1 MAFSVTTL
9 PLYGQGGSY
18 SAQMDRLFVK
28 AAANT
33 GGTRKLT
40 AASGGAAT
48 GDLAVTTSATPA
60 SVTIAAGEVMLQ
72 GLTSAGFYFAV
83 NDGPITLGTVSANS
97 SGSTRY
103 DLIVVRVS
111 DTGAAPTITTAIVTG
126 TPGGAVPTPTV
137 TSTTIE
143 TPLAS
148 ITVPNGFTT
157 GTVIAAGN
165 ITDARRKAFLP
176 DLSVQGT
183 TTATV
188 PSPTN
193 GNLVYDD
200 TLKEWK
206 FYDGTAWK
214 MMQAT
219 PFLCTNA
226 TRPTGSQLFDGLTIY
241 ETDTKHTYSYNGTGF
256 VPMDVPFVCTSATR
270 PTGTALYDG
279 LTIYETDT
287 NETLV
292 YYATPAQ
299 WRRPW
304 RMPWGV
310 VGQANVT
317 ANQTGIAATVTDL
330 TGLSITWTAVAN
342 RRYRATFNGTFQVAT
357 GAANDTFVLAYT
369 DNGTPTTFHQH
380 ALVFPTTSYQHIG
393 TVLTAI
399 ETGIAAG
406 STTRKLRYNRFTGTG
421 TGTLAASSVEPAQFI
436 IEDIGPNGNPA

>member
-83 NDGPITLGTVSANS
+83 NDGPITLGTVAANS

-183 TTATV
+183 TTATI

-200 TLKEWK
+200 TLKQWK

-219 PFLCTNA
+219 AFLCTNA
-226 TRPTGSQLFDGLTIY
+226 TRPTGSQLFDGLQIY
-241 ETDTKHTYSYNGTGF
+241 ETDTKRTYEYNGTAF
-256 VPMDVPFVCTSATR
+256 VAMDTPLVCTSATR
-270 PTGTALYDG
+270 PTTGLYDG
-279 LTIYETDT
+279 MIIYETDT

-292 YYATPAQ
+292 AYNTATTPV

-317 ANQTGIAATVTDL
+317 TSQSGINAVVDL

-342 RRYRATFNGTFQVAT
+342 RRYKATFTGTFTTVA
-357 GAANDTFVLAYT
+357 GAVGDTYLLTYT
-369 DNGTPTTFHQH
+369 DATPTTIQQRS
-380 ALVFPTTSYQHIG
+380 LVFPTTAFQHNG
-393 TVLTAI
+393 TQLTTV
-399 ETGIAAG
+399 ETGLAAG
-406 STTRKLRYNRFTGTG
+406 SVTRKLRYQRFSGTG
-421 TGTLAASSVEPAQFI
+421 TGTLTGSSTETAQFI
-436 IEDIGPNGNPA
+436 IEDIGPNGAPA